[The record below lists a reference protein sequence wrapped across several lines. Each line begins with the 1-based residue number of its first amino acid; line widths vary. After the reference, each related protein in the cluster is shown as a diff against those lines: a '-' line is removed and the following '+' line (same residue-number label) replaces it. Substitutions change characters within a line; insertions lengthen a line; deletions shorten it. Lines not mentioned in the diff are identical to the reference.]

1 MFRNGAWCD
10 FVLAVALARCSILFC
25 REGCKIT
32 SPNPFPF
39 LIADPFPRSV
49 DNARE
54 TEPDQGYFPLEDSRI
69 KDGCPNILST

>member
-1 MFRNGAWCD
+1 M
-10 FVLAVALARCSILFC
+10 LAVALARCSILFC

-39 LIADPFPRSV
+39 LDADSLPRNV
-49 DNARE
+49 DITRE
-54 TEPDQGYFPLEDSRI
+54 REPDQGYLPLDDSRI